1 MEFYLSSTSE
11 SQLAHFTCLLIIIK
25 LKWGMNKGAGKEVF
39 CYNVYTFHFSAAW
52 KLCVHH
58 IQLRMDVLL
67 FLLFTS
73 RPALCQGFTCSLCTN
88 LVVLSFTFIVESSI
102 LIVHSLIYPRVLS
115 EMSLGISHAMS
126 VITGL

>member
-11 SQLAHFTCLLIIIK
+11 KSACALLKVGNEQECRKI
-25 LKWGMNKGAGKEVF
+25 MF
-39 CYNVYTFHFSAAW
+39 YYNVYTFHFSAAW
-52 KLCVHH
+52 RLCVHQT
-58 IQLRMDVLL
+58 QLLVDALL

-102 LIVHSLIYPRVLS
+102 LIVHSLIYPHVLS